1 MISPESKSQY
11 IQQVTNAKVDL
22 NTTNLTTIYTAPSG
36 DEFDFAII
44 ESILVCDHDNQQ
56 TNVDLS
62 ITSGSDVF
70 HIFKEHNIN
79 AHATDELLTRDL
91 VLKAGEILK
100 AQANHTNLNI
110 VVSLVEYAK
119 GD

>member
-22 NTTNLTTIYTAPSG
+22 NSTNLTTIYTAPSG

-44 ESILVCDHDNQQ
+44 ESILVCDHGNQQ

-62 ITSGSDVF
+62 ITSGSNVF
-70 HIFKEHNIN
+70 HIFKEHNIT

-91 VLKAGEILK
+91 VLKACLLYTSDAADE
-100 AQANHTNLNI
+100 
-110 VVSLVEYAK
+110 
-119 GD
+119 

>member
-11 IQQVTNAKVDL
+11 IQQVTNVKVDL
-22 NTTNLTTIYTAPSG
+22 NSTNLTTIYTAPSG

-62 ITSGSDVF
+62 ITSLISS
-70 HIFKEHNIN
+70 K
-79 AHATDELLTRDL
+79 
-91 VLKAGEILK
+91 
-100 AQANHTNLNI
+100 
-110 VVSLVEYAK
+110 
-119 GD
+119 